1 MHQKSLE
8 FINYLCSTIVCLIL
22 SILTHSVAAQDVV
35 GLSIGY
41 EYFPSA
47 ELVTALQ
54 DAPGLEI
61 ETNSWYATAAFPLS
75 FQEGKIMVYNKI
87 NYKKISFS
95 YLNFPVNGTKIE
107 QAQSVDYSFFM
118 IDSLS
123 AKWKLAAMVNPMLA
137 SDFESSLS
145 KDDFIIGGILG
156 LIRTANENLDCGRFG

>member
-1 MHQKSLE
+1 ME
-8 FINYLCSTIVCLIL
+8 FQFYRYYFTFLALVKALKNKLRFIPICLIL
-22 SILTHSVAAQDVV
+22 STLHNSVEAQDVV

-47 ELVTALQ
+47 ELVTPLV

-61 ETNSWYATAAFPLS
+61 ETSSWYATAAFPLS
-75 FQEGKIMVYNKI
+75 FQEGKILVYNNI

-95 YLNFPVNGTKIE
+95 YTNFPASGTKIE

-123 AKWKLAAMVNPMLA
+123 K
-137 SDFESSLS
+137 
-145 KDDFIIGGILG
+145 
-156 LIRTANENLDCGRFG
+156 